1 MILRSLFRLFL
12 LAQLTIVLSCRA
24 HSPTGLVDNPE
35 FDKEI
40 SCLLDF
46 SIPVISVQE
55 AKENE
60 AALFLDA
67 REKQEYEI
75 SHIPGAVHIGYN
87 HWDKNVLK
95 HIPRDREIILYCS
108 VGYRSEKIG
117 NKLKA
122 LGFSRVKN
130 LYGSIFEWV
139 NVGLTLD
146 DSLGEPSQRVHTYN
160 KDWSKWVDNNT
171 VEKIW

>member
-1 MILRSLFRLFL
+1 MRSLFRLFL
-12 LAQLTIVLSCRA
+12 LAHLTVVLSCRA
-24 HSPTGLVDNPE
+24 QSPTGLVDNPE
-35 FDKEI
+35 FDMEI
-40 SCLLDF
+40 SSMLDF

-55 AKENE
+55 ARKNE

-67 REKQEYEI
+67 REKPEYEI
-75 SHIPGAVHIGYN
+75 SHIPGAVHIGYD
-87 HWDKNVLK
+87 HWDKNVLD
-95 HIPRDREIILYCS
+95 HIPKDREIILYCS

-139 NVGLTLD
+139 NAGLPLE
-146 DSLGEPSQRVHTYN
+146 DSLGGPSQRVHTYN
-160 KDWSKWVDNNT
+160 KKWSKWVDNNT